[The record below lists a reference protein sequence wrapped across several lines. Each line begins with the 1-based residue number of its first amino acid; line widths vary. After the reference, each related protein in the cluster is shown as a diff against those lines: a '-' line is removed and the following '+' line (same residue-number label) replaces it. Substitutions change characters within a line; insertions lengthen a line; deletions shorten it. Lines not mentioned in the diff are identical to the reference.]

1 MPRFWHD
8 LQIAERFTTESRILS
23 ETAILEFAKEF
34 DPQPYHLDRA
44 AAQESIFGDLCASGW
59 QVSATVMCLVN
70 QALHSQEV
78 AVVEIAAVPSMR
90 WKAPVFADDSLS
102 AEIKLTDLGNSSAPD
117 QPIAVEARVEA
128 YNQHKVVVLTLQIR
142 VLITQTEGAPEYAA

>member
-8 LQIAERFTTESRILS
+8 LQIGESFTTESRMFS
-23 ETAILEFAKEF
+23 ETAILEFASEF
-34 DPQPYHLDRA
+34 DPQPYHLDGA
-44 AAQESIFGDLCASGW
+44 AARESIFGDLCASGW

-70 QALHSQEV
+70 QVLHSQEV

-102 AEIKLTDLGNSSAPD
+102 AEIELTDLGNSSAPD

-128 YNQHKVVVLTLQIR
+128 YNQHKAIVLTLQIKL
-142 VLITQTEGAPEYAA
+142 LIAQAEGAPEHAA